1 MKNHRKILLLF
12 LGLSIVALLFLMV
25 QIYAKYLTAASGDT
39 SMAVAKW
46 NISVNNLSIKNNSD
60 ISSAIIPVFP
70 GNDNIAKDVI
80 APTAEGYFDLNL
92 DFSDAD
98 VSFKYEITTSVS
110 ENSSVK
116 DLVTTGYSVDDGK
129 KITFTD
135 FNSSI
140 EDTISLADNIE
151 KRKIRIYVLWNDDET
166 TQTMTNVED
175 TASTKSEIPAL
186 FNVKLSFTQI
196 AE

>member
-1 MKNHRKILLLF
+1 MKNKRKILLLF

>member
-1 MKNHRKILLLF
+1 MKNHRKILLIF